1 LRAECEF
8 APLTAHHLKA
18 KPHHGRTALR
28 ALARK
33 LRFETHD
40 IGRQLDST
48 GHYALPFHR
57 EFPLSVRLFHYGAGR
72 FTQGVT
78 WHEQLE
84 LFCPIEGKVDVQMG
98 SQLVQLAA
106 GDLLV
111 MDNLKL
117 HHVVDR
123 PDLDARV
130 VVVSFL
136 PELVY
141 SLGSPSHDFAFLLP
155 FNAQLEN
162 QPHVLRATETAA
174 GAAGN
179 ALADLLREFF
189 QPPVEAY
196 REAACKA
203 RLLALLL
210 VLLRRFQDAG
220 VLRWEFERRRQ
231 LAQRFS
237 KLLEHVQRPGA
248 KKLSLAEAARVC
260 AMSPAQFTRSFKQ
273 VAGMSYLAYV
283 THVRLAEAARLL
295 RLGDKTIAAIADL
308 TGFSDQSHF
317 DRHFK
322 RAFGQT
328 PREFQQRGRIGA

>member
-1 LRAECEF
+1 LKTKTQHTRPA
-8 APLTAHHLKA
+8 LTALH
-18 KPHHGRTALR
+18 P
-28 ALARK
+28 K
-33 LRFETHD
+33 LHFEAHD
-40 IGRQLDST
+40 IGRQLDAT

-57 EFPLSVRLFHYGAGR
+57 EFPLSVRLFHYRAGR

-84 LFCPIEGKVDVQMG
+84 LFCPLAGPVDIQMG
-98 SQLVQLAA
+98 SQLVHLAP

-117 HHVVDR
+117 HQVVDR
-123 PDLDARV
+123 PDLNARV

-141 SLGSPSHDFAFLLP
+141 SLGSLSHDFAFLLP
-155 FNAQLEN
+155 FYAQLKN
-162 QPHVLRATETAA
+162 QPHILRANEPAA
-174 GAAGN
+174 QAAAD
-179 ALADLLREFF
+179 ALAELLREFF
-189 QPPVEAY
+189 EPPAAAY

-203 RLLALLL
+203 RLLTLLL
-210 VLLRRFQDAG
+210 VLLRRFQDAS

-248 KKLSLAEAARVC
+248 KKLSLTEAARMC
-260 AMSPAQFTRSFKQ
+260 AMSSAQFTRSFKQ
-273 VAGMSYLAYV
+273 VGGMSYLAYV

-328 PREFQQRGRIGA
+328 PREFQQRGRTRG

>member
-1 LRAECEF
+1 VKTKSQR
-8 APLTAHHLKA
+8 
-18 KPHHGRTALR
+18 KPS
-28 ALARK
+28 ALAELAGS
-33 LRFETHD
+33 LRFEAHD
-40 IGRQLDST
+40 IGRQLDAT

-57 EFPLSVRLFHYGAGR
+57 EFPLSVRLFHYREGR

-84 LFCPIEGKVDVQMG
+84 MFCPIEGRVDVQMG
-98 SQLVQLAA
+98 SQLVQLVP

-111 MDNLKL
+111 VDNLKL

-141 SLGSPSHDFAFLLP
+141 SLGSLSHDFAFLLP
-155 FNAQLEN
+155 FYAQLEN
-162 QPHVLRATETAA
+162 QPHVLRHGEPTARATSD
-174 GAAGN
+174 

-189 QPPVEAY
+189 RPSTDSF

-203 RLLALLL
+203 RLLALL
-210 VLLRRFQDAG
+210 VILLRRFQDSA

-231 LAQRFS
+231 LSERFS
-237 KLLEHVQRPGA
+237 KLLEHIQRPGA
-248 KKLSLAEAARVC
+248 AKLPLAGAARMC
-260 AMSPAQFTRSFKQ
+260 GMSPAQFTRSFKQ
-273 VAGMSYLAYV
+273 VAGMSYLAYC
-283 THVRLAEAARLL
+283 THVRLAEAVRLL
-295 RLGDKTIAAIADL
+295 RLGQSTIAAIADL

-317 DRHFK
+317 DRRFK

-328 PREFQQRGRIGA
+328 PREFQQRWRSGT

>member
-1 LRAECEF
+1 LRARRGF
-8 APLTAHHLKA
+8 APLPEHQLKT
-18 KPHHGRTALR
+18 KPHQGRAALL
-28 ALARK
+28 ALTRK

-40 IGRQLDST
+40 IGRQLDAT

-57 EFPLSVRLFHYGAGR
+57 EFPLSVRLFHYRAGR

-84 LFCPIEGKVDVQMG
+84 LFCPIAGLVDVQMG
-98 SQLVQLAA
+98 SQFVRLAP

-155 FNAQLEN
+155 FYAQLEN
-162 QPHVLRATETAA
+162 HPHVLRATEPAAEAA
-174 GAAGN
+174 GD

-189 QPPVEAY
+189 LPPAAAY

-203 RLLALLL
+203 RLLGLLL

-237 KLLEHVQRPGA
+237 KLLEHVRRPGA
-248 KKLSLAEAARVC
+248 KKLSLADAARMC

-273 VAGMSYLAYV
+273 VAGLSYLAYV

-295 RLGDKTIAAIADL
+295 RLGDKTIATIADL
-308 TGFSDQSHF
+308 TGFADQSHL

-328 PREFQQRGRIGA
+328 PREFQQRGRGGA